1 MWKNYIN
8 IAFRN
13 LKRHPLFSFINV
25 AGLSIG
31 LALCM
36 LIVLYLKDEKSFD
49 MFHAKNDR
57 IYRLVRDN
65 VQPDKTIQTDGNT
78 GMISGPTF
86 TAGIPEIERFVRLQ
100 SEGLSM
106 KVGEEVFDQNGLYAD
121 SSFFSVFDFPLKYGN
136 AGTALRDMYSIV
148 ISTDVAKKLFGT
160 EAALGK
166 TVELPL
172 GDNGAFIPFQVTGI
186 VPNSPLNSSIN
197 IKFLLPIQLN
207 ERNGGGDKNWIN
219 FYLNTFFLLAP
230 GTDIAKVESKMQALF
245 ERNAKDEIKMIKDQF
260 HEDVNMKMRLQ
271 ALPKMHLDT
280 DYVASNGLVKNSKPI
295 YGRILTGIA
304 LFILMI
310 ACINFVNLTLAR
322 SLKRAKEIGIRKV
335 VGGERRQIII
345 QFLGETMVLCL
356 FAFLMAVVLAML
368 ALPIFNLLS
377 GKSLAFGYLLDWK
390 LVLLYVALFFGT
402 SLLAGFYPAFVLS
415 GFDPVKTLYNRVR
428 FSGKNYLA
436 HSLVVLQF
444 CIAAFLIIST
454 ITIYRQFNHL
464 TRMDLGYDDK
474 NLIMLRTGQLK
485 GDKVA
490 AFKAELMKD
499 PSIVTAAARQGGGW
513 FTVAKV
519 DGENQSFALEVM
531 DASFSETY
539 KVPIVMGRNMNLTAD
554 STSSAI
560 INEAFMKKMGWK
572 DLNNR
577 QIDFFYDS
585 IKYNVVGVVKDHHFE
600 SLYNDIK
607 PQVYIMHPKY
617 TYGELAIKIQEGT
630 SQRAIQHIQKTSK
643 AMFPLVPFNYEFKQ
657 AANEQQYE
665 EEKKFKDMITYSAM
679 LAIFISCI
687 GLFGLATLAAERRT
701 KEIGIRKVLGAS
713 VMGITS
719 RLSLRFLQLVMLSVT
734 IAMPLAWLAMSKWLE
749 NYIYR
754 ITVGP
759 WVFVFTVFAL
769 VIIALATVGI
779 QAVRAARANPVKSL
793 RTE

>member
-1 MWKNYIN
+1 MWKNYVN
-8 IAFRN
+8 IAIRN
-13 LKRHPLFSFINV
+13 LKRYPLFSFINIS
-25 AGLSIG
+25 GLSIG

-36 LIVLYLKDEKSFD
+36 LIVLYLKDENSFD
-49 MFHAKNDR
+49 MFHAKKER
-57 IYRLVRDN
+57 IYRLVREN
-65 VQPDKTIQTDGNT
+65 VQTDKSIKPDGNT

-86 TAGIPEIERFVRLQ
+86 TTGIPEIERFVRLQ
-100 SEGLSM
+100 SEGLPM
-106 KVGEEVFDQNGLYAD
+106 KVGDEVFEQEGLYAD
-121 SSFFSVFDFPLKYGN
+121 STFFSVFDFPLKYGN
-136 AGTALRDMYSIV
+136 ARTALKDMYSIV
-148 ISTDVAKKLFGT
+148 ISVDVAKKLFGT
-160 EAALGK
+160 EDALGK
-166 TVELPL
+166 TIELPL
-172 GDNGAFIPFQVTGI
+172 GDERKFIPFQVTGV
-186 VPNSPLNSSIN
+186 VPTSPLNSSID
-197 IKFLLPIQLN
+197 IKYLLPMQLN
-207 ERNGGGDKNWIN
+207 ERDGGGDKNWIN

-230 GTDIAKVESKMQALF
+230 GADITKVEAKMQALF
-245 ERNAKDEIKMIKDQF
+245 ERNAKDEIKMIKEQF

-271 ALPKMHLDT
+271 ELTKMHLAT

-295 YGRILTGIA
+295 YGKILTGIA

-335 VGGERRQIII
+335 VGGERRQIIV
-345 QFLGETMVLCL
+345 QFLGETMLLCFL
-356 FAFLMAVVLAML
+356 AFLMAIVLAL
-368 ALPIFNLLS
+368 LVLPVFNLLS
-377 GKSLAFGYLLDWK
+377 GKSLSFGYLLDVK
-390 LVLLYVALFFGT
+390 LVVLYVALFMGT

-454 ITIYRQFNHL
+454 ITIFRQFDHL
-464 TRMDLGYDDK
+464 TMMDLGYDDK
-474 NLIMLRTGQLK
+474 NLIMLQTDRMK
-485 GDKVA
+485 GDKVSS
-490 AFKAELMKD
+490 FKAELMKD
-499 PSIVTAAARQGGGW
+499 PSIRTIAARQGGMW

-519 DGENQSFALEVM
+519 DGENQNFELEVT
-531 DASFSETY
+531 DSSYSQTY
-539 KVPIVMGRNMNLTAD
+539 GVPIVMGRNLNLISD
-554 STSSAI
+554 STSSVMV
-560 INEAFMKKMGWK
+560 NEAFMKKMGWK

-585 IKYNVVGVVKDHHFE
+585 IKYNVVGVLKDHHFE
-600 SLYNDIK
+600 ALHKGID
-607 PQVYIMHPKY
+607 PQVFIMNPKY
-617 TYGELAIKIQEGT
+617 SYGQMAIKVQEGA

-643 AMFPLVPFNYEFKQ
+643 AMFPLVPFNYEFREASNKR
-657 AANEQQYE
+657 QYE
-665 EEKKFKDMITYSAM
+665 EEKKFKDIITYSAM

-713 VMGITS
+713 VLGISS
-719 RLSLRFLQLVMLSVT
+719 RLSLRFLQLVMLSVA

-754 ITVGP
+754 ISIGP
-759 WVFVFTVFAL
+759 WVFVFTIFAL
-769 VIIALATVGI
+769 VMIALFTVGI

>member
-1 MWKNYIN
+1 MWKNYVN
-8 IAFRN
+8 IAIRN
-13 LKRHPLFSFINV
+13 LKRHPLFSFINI

-49 MFHAKNDR
+49 MFHARKDR

-65 VQPDKTIQTDGNT
+65 VQPDKSVQTDGNT

-86 TAGIPEIERFVRLQ
+86 TAGIPEIEKFVRLQ
-100 SEGLSM
+100 SEGLPM
-106 KVGEEVFDQNGLYAD
+106 KVGEEVFEQEGLYAD

-136 AGTALRDMYSIV
+136 PGTALKDMYSIV
-148 ISTDVAKKLFGT
+148 LSTDVAKKLFGT
-160 EAALGK
+160 DAVLGK
-166 TVELPL
+166 SVELPL
-172 GDNGAFIPFQVTGI
+172 GDDGKFIPFQVTGV
-186 VPNSPLNSSIN
+186 VPTSPLNSSID
-197 IKFLLPIQLN
+197 IKYLLPIQLN

-230 GTDIAKVESKMQALF
+230 GADIAKVESKMQALF
-245 ERNAKDEIKMIKDQF
+245 EQNAKDEIKMIKEQF
-260 HEDVNMKMRLQ
+260 SEDVNMKMRLQ
-271 ALPKMHLDT
+271 ELTKMHLAT

-295 YGRILTGIA
+295 YGKILTGIA

-335 VGGERRQIII
+335 VGGERRQIIV
-345 QFLGETMVLCL
+345 QFLGETMLLCF
-356 FAFLMAVVLAML
+356 FAFLMAIVLALMV
-368 ALPIFNLLS
+368 LPVFNLLS
-377 GKSLAFGYLLDWK
+377 GKSLSFGYLLDWK
-390 LVLLYVALFFGT
+390 LVLLYVVLFVST

-415 GFDPVKTLYNRVR
+415 GFDPVKTLYNRIR

-464 TRMDLGYDDK
+464 TQMDLGYNDK
-474 NLIMLRTGQLK
+474 NLIMLKMGRLK
-485 GDKVA
+485 GDKVS

-499 PSIVTAAARQGGGW
+499 PSIVSAAARQGGMW

-519 DGENQSFALEVM
+519 DGENQSFELEVT
-531 DASFSETY
+531 DSSYSQTY
-539 KVPIVMGRNMNLTAD
+539 QVPIVNGRNLNLLSD
-554 STSSAI
+554 STSSVMV
-560 INEAFMKKMGWK
+560 NEAFMKKMGWK

-577 QIDFFYDS
+577 QIDFFYDT
-585 IKYNVVGVVKDHHFE
+585 IKYNVVGVIKDHHFE

-617 TYGELAIKIQEGT
+617 SYGQLAIKIEEGT

-643 AMFPLVPFNYEFKQ
+643 AMFPLVPFDYEFRETSNKR
-657 AANEQQYE
+657 QYE
-665 EEKKFKDMITYSAM
+665 EEKKFKDIITYSAM

-701 KEIGIRKVLGAS
+701 KEIGIRRVLGAT
-713 VMGITS
+713 VMGISS
-719 RLSLRFLQLVMLSVT
+719 RLSLRFLQLVMLSVA

-754 ITVGP
+754 ITIGP

-769 VIIALATVGI
+769 VLIALVTVGF

>member
-1 MWKNYIN
+1 MWKNYVN
-8 IAFRN
+8 IAIRN
-13 LKRHPLFSFINV
+13 LKRHPLFSFINI

-36 LIVLYLKDEKSFD
+36 LIFLYLKDEKSFD
-49 MFHAKNDR
+49 MFHARKDR

-65 VQPDKTIQTDGNT
+65 VQPDKSIQTDGNT

-86 TAGIPEIERFVRLQ
+86 TAGIPDIEKFVRLQ
-100 SEGLSM
+100 SEGLPM
-106 KVGEEVFDQNGLYAD
+106 KVGDEVFEQDGLYAD
-121 SSFFSVFDFPLKYGN
+121 STFFSVFDFPLKQGN
-136 AGTALRDMYSIV
+136 ARTALKDMYSIV
-148 ISTDVAKKLFGT
+148 ISVDVAKKLFGT
-160 EAALGK
+160 ENVLGK
-166 TVELPL
+166 TIELPL
-172 GDNGAFIPFQVTGI
+172 GDDRKFIPFQVTGV
-186 VPNSPLNSSIN
+186 VPTSPLNSSID
-197 IKFLLPIQLN
+197 IKYLLPMQLN

-230 GTDIAKVESKMQALF
+230 GADIPKVETKMQALF
-245 ERNAKDEIKMIKDQF
+245 ERNAKEEIKMIKEQF

-271 ALPKMHLDT
+271 ELTKMHLAT

-304 LFILMI
+304 LFILII

-335 VGGERRQIII
+335 VGGERAQIIV
-345 QFLGETMVLCL
+345 QFLGETMLLCFL
-356 FAFLMAVVLAML
+356 AFLMAIVLAL
-368 ALPIFNLLS
+368 IALPVFNVLS
-377 GKSLAFGYLLDWK
+377 GKSLSFGYLLDLK
-390 LVLLYVALFFGT
+390 LVLLYVALFVGT

-454 ITIYRQFNHL
+454 ITIFRQFNHL
-464 TRMDLGYDDK
+464 TKMDLGYDDK
-474 NLIMLRTGQLK
+474 NLIMLQTDRMK
-485 GDKVA
+485 GDKVS

-499 PSIVTAAARQGGGW
+499 PSIKTIAARQGGMW

-519 DGENQSFALEVM
+519 DGENQNFELEVT
-531 DASFSETY
+531 DSSYSQTY
-539 KVPIVMGRNMNLTAD
+539 GVPIIMGRNLNLISD
-554 STSSAI
+554 STSSVMV
-560 INEAFMKKMGWK
+560 NEAFMKKMGWK

-585 IKYNVVGVVKDHHFE
+585 IKYNVVGVLRDHHFE
-600 SLYNDIK
+600 ALYKGID
-607 PQVYIMHPKY
+607 PQVYIMNPKY
-617 TYGELAIKIQEGT
+617 SYGQMAIKVQEGA

-643 AMFPLVPFNYEFKQ
+643 AMFPLVPFNYEFREASNKR
-657 AANEQQYE
+657 QYE
-665 EEKKFKDMITYSAM
+665 EEKKFKDIITYSAM

-713 VMGITS
+713 VIGISS

-754 ITVGP
+754 ITIGP

-769 VIIALATVGI
+769 VMIALATVGF

>member
-1 MWKNYIN
+1 
-8 IAFRN
+8 
-13 LKRHPLFSFINV
+13 
-25 AGLSIG
+25 
-31 LALCM
+31 
-36 LIVLYLKDEKSFD
+36 
-49 MFHAKNDR
+49 
-57 IYRLVRDN
+57 
-65 VQPDKTIQTDGNT
+65 
-78 GMISGPTF
+78 
-86 TAGIPEIERFVRLQ
+86 
-100 SEGLSM
+100 
-106 KVGEEVFDQNGLYAD
+106 
-121 SSFFSVFDFPLKYGN
+121 
-136 AGTALRDMYSIV
+136 
-148 ISTDVAKKLFGT
+148 
-160 EAALGK
+160 
-166 TVELPL
+166 
-172 GDNGAFIPFQVTGI
+172 
-186 VPNSPLNSSIN
+186 
-197 IKFLLPIQLN
+197 
-207 ERNGGGDKNWIN
+207 
-219 FYLNTFFLLAP
+219 
-230 GTDIAKVESKMQALF
+230 
-245 ERNAKDEIKMIKDQF
+245 
-260 HEDVNMKMRLQ
+260 
-271 ALPKMHLDT
+271 
-280 DYVASNGLVKNSKPI
+280 
-295 YGRILTGIA
+295 
-304 LFILMI
+304 MI

-539 KVPIVMGRNMNLTAD
+539 KVPIVMGRNMNLTTD

-585 IKYNVVGVVKDHHFE
+585 IKYNVVGVIKDHHFE

-643 AMFPLVPFNYEFKQ
+643 AMFPLVPFNYEFKR

-665 EEKKFKDMITYSAM
+665 EEKKFKDMITYSAI

>member
-1 MWKNYIN
+1 MWKNYVN
-8 IAFRN
+8 IAIRN
-13 LKRHPLFSFINV
+13 LKRHPLFSFINI

-49 MFHAKNDR
+49 MFHARKDR

-65 VQPDKTIQTDGNT
+65 VQPDKSVQTDGNT

-86 TAGIPEIERFVRLQ
+86 TAGIPEIEKFVRLQ
-100 SEGLSM
+100 SEGLPM
-106 KVGEEVFDQNGLYAD
+106 KVGEEVFEQEGLYAD

-136 AGTALRDMYSIV
+136 PGTALKDMYSIV
-148 ISTDVAKKLFGT
+148 LSTDVAKKLFGT
-160 EAALGK
+160 DAVLGK
-166 TVELPL
+166 SVELPL
-172 GDNGAFIPFQVTGI
+172 GDDGKFIPFQVTGV
-186 VPNSPLNSSIN
+186 VPTSPLNSSID
-197 IKFLLPIQLN
+197 IKYLLPIQLN

-230 GTDIAKVESKMQALF
+230 GADIAKVESKMQALF
-245 ERNAKDEIKMIKDQF
+245 EQNAKDEIKMIKEQF
-260 HEDVNMKMRLQ
+260 SEDVNMKMRLQ
-271 ALPKMHLDT
+271 ELTKMHLAT

-295 YGRILTGIA
+295 YGKILTGIA

-335 VGGERRQIII
+335 VGGERRQIIV
-345 QFLGETMVLCL
+345 QFLGETMLLCF
-356 FAFLMAVVLAML
+356 FAFLMAIVLALMV
-368 ALPIFNLLS
+368 LPVFNLLS
-377 GKSLAFGYLLDWK
+377 GKSLSFGYLLDWK
-390 LVLLYVALFFGT
+390 LVLLYVVLFVST

-415 GFDPVKTLYNRVR
+415 GFDPVKTLYNRIR

-464 TRMDLGYDDK
+464 TQMDLGYNDK
-474 NLIMLRTGQLK
+474 NLIMLKMGRLK
-485 GDKVA
+485 GDKVS

-499 PSIVTAAARQGGGW
+499 PSIVSAAARQGGMW

-519 DGENQSFALEVM
+519 DGENQSFELEVT
-531 DASFSETY
+531 DSSYSQTY
-539 KVPIVMGRNMNLTAD
+539 QVPIVNGRNLNLLSD
-554 STSSAI
+554 STSSVMV
-560 INEAFMKKMGWK
+560 NEAFMKKMGWK

-585 IKYNVVGVVKDHHFE
+585 IKYNVVGVIKDHHFE

-617 TYGELAIKIQEGT
+617 SYGQLAIKIEEGT

-643 AMFPLVPFNYEFKQ
+643 AMFPLVPFDYEFRETSNKR
-657 AANEQQYE
+657 QYE
-665 EEKKFKDMITYSAM
+665 EEKKFKDIITYSAM

-701 KEIGIRKVLGAS
+701 KEIGIRKVLGAT
-713 VMGITS
+713 VMGISS
-719 RLSLRFLQLVMLSVT
+719 RLSLRFLQLVMLSVA

-754 ITVGP
+754 ITIGP

-769 VIIALATVGI
+769 VLIALVTVGF